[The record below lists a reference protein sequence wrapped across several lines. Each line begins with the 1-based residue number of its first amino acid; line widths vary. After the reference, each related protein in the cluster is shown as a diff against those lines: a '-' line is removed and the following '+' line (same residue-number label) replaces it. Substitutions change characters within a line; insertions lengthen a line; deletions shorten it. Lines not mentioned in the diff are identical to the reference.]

1 MPASAGGTPAASPR
15 PAAASGR
22 GRIGGY
28 DTSGLIVLIIAVAV
42 IFIAGKVQEHYQKK
56 PASESRSPST
66 RPACLTGPSGGGD
79 GMNYENFTDKGL
91 QMMHDAIYKAIA
103 ADPK

>member
-1 MPASAGGTPAASPR
+1 MARLVPQSGGQTAENQPRELETVVERSGWDVVRRMPASAGGTPAASPR
-15 PAAASGR
+15 PTAASGR

-56 PASESRSPST
+56 DPPAR
-66 RPACLTGPSGGGD
+66 
-79 GMNYENFTDKGL
+79 
-91 QMMHDAIYKAIA
+91 
-103 ADPK
+103 ADRLLPGRRV